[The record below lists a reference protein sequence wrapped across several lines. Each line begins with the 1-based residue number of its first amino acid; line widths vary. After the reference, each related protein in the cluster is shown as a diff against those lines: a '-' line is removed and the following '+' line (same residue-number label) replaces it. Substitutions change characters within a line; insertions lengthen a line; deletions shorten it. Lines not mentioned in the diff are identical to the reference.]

1 VIQRPIG
8 NETSIGCMGWAAT
21 AAFERISASR
31 PDFFG
36 IRLIAVGDACGAS
49 WRLAILF
56 PFPCV
61 SFLIEFHMNIWF
73 WVIFN
78 AGILALLFLDLAI
91 WNRQDRVMPF
101 KRALISSLWWVF
113 LAGAFAFFIHVRLGP
128 AKSLEFITGY
138 LVEEALSVDNLFVFI
153 LLFKYFKVPPE
164 QERTV
169 LFWGIIGAL
178 IMRGVFI
185 VAGVALVQRFH
196 WILYLF
202 GAFLIY
208 TGFKLMGADDD
219 QMDPSKNMV
228 LKWSRKLLPVT
239 DRYDGGKFFSRGEGR
254 LSVTPLFLV
263 LLVVE
268 TTDILFATDSIP
280 AVFAISRDPF
290 VVYTSNVFAI
300 LGLRSLFFA
309 LSGLMKL
316 FHYLNYGLAVVLMFF
331 GGKMLAS
338 FRYHIPTWVAL
349 LVIAGVLALTVLA
362 SVVFPKKE
370 NPAHVE
376 ES

>member
-1 VIQRPIG
+1 
-8 NETSIGCMGWAAT
+8 
-21 AAFERISASR
+21 
-31 PDFFG
+31 
-36 IRLIAVGDACGAS
+36 
-49 WRLAILF
+49 
-56 PFPCV
+56 
-61 SFLIEFHMNIWF
+61 MNIWF

-78 AGILALLFLDLAI
+78 AVILALLFLDLAV
-91 WNRQDRVMPF
+91 WNREGRVIPF
-101 KRALISSLWWVF
+101 KQALISSLWWIL
-113 LAGAFAFFIHVRLGP
+113 LAGAFAFFIHVRMSP
-128 AKSLEFITGY
+128 TKSLEFVTGY

-185 VAGVALVQRFH
+185 VAGVALIQRFH

-208 TGFKLMGADDD
+208 TGFKLMGGNDD
-219 QMDPSKNMV
+219 QVDPSKNLV
-228 LKWSRKLLPVT
+228 LKWSRRLLPVT
-239 DRYDGGKFFSRGEGR
+239 DHYDGGKFFSRGNGR
-254 LSVTPLFLV
+254 LFVTPLFIV

-280 AVFAISRDPF
+280 AILAISRDPF

-316 FHYLNYGLAVVLMFF
+316 FRYLNYGLAVVLMFI
-331 GGKMLAS
+331 GAKMLIG
-338 FRYHIPTWVAL
+338 FRYHIPTWAAL
-349 LVIAGVLALTVLA
+349 LVIAGVLGLAVLA

-370 NPAHVE
+370 EPIVVE
-376 ES
+376 EDR